1 MTTEPPVLRLGDV
14 VQRGEHLSDRQR
26 RGVVV
31 WADGECAIEQRL
43 HPGHRYVVQLVAHGV
58 IHTSNGAGEWTV
70 VPDELVTHT
79 ERIMSLLHTWSPPP
93 WADDPDD
100 ATDAH
105 SFEWDGLAAMLTVED
120 RKEFEEGDWPSNYEM
135 LLAVARRV
143 DALEAGDPERR
154 SLLERAALRLVEA
167 VDADV
172 QVGLVNARSTTGD
185 AALDLA
191 EFLRH
196 QMGST
201 PIDAERRRM
210 AAMSVPIIPVAAERL
225 QPGDRLIAPGSEL
238 EVLRLGLHPGEVYLG
253 APHNGLM
260 ELAGQQVWIRRPGT

>member
-1 MTTEPPVLRLGDV
+1 VLRLGDV

-58 IHTSNGAGEWTV
+58 IHTSNEGGEWTV

-120 RKEFEEGDWPSNYEM
+120 REEFEEGDWPSNYE
-135 LLAVARRV
+135 LLLRVAQRV
-143 DALEAGDPERR
+143 DALEAGNPERR

-191 EFLRH
+191 EFLGH

-210 AAMSVPIIPVAAERL
+210 AAMSVPIIPVAGERV
-225 QPGDRLIAPGSEL
+225 QPGDRLIVPGMEL
-238 EVLRLGLHPGEVYLG
+238 EVLRIGSRPGEVYLG
-253 APHNGLM
+253 SPHNGLM
-260 ELAGQQVWIRRPGT
+260 DLAGKMVWIRRPGT